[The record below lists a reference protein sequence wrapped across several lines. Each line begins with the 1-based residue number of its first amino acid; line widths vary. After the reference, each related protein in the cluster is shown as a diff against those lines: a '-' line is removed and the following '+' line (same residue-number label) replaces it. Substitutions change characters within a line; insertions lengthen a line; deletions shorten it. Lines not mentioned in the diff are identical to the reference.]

1 MFPAAV
7 VDRFWPTTAELL
19 SVAVDCRA
27 VFVVVAI
34 AEPGAAAVIVVPERA
49 IASDVDVRQEQC
61 SDGFG
66 GWQRKNCLKF
76 ADAVGLMLRFGSMVL
91 CLAK

>member
-19 SVAVDCRA
+19 SVVVSCRA

-34 AEPGAAAVIVVPERA
+34 AEPGAAAVSVVPERA
-49 IASDVDVRQEQC
+49 IASDVDVRQQQC
-61 SDGFG
+61 SDGFC

-76 ADAVGLMLRFGSMVL
+76 ADTVSLLKFGSMVL
-91 CLAK
+91 CPAK